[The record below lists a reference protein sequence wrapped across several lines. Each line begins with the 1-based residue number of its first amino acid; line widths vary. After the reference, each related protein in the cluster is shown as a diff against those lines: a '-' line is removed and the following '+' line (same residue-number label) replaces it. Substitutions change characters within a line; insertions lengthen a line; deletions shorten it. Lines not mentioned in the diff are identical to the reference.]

1 MNNVY
6 VVIPAYNE
14 EKTITPVI
22 HDVQQYARQI
32 IVVDDGSVD
41 NTGTLAQKEGVVVLR
56 HIVNRG
62 QGAAIKTGIDYALM
76 NGADVIVTFDSDG
89 QHIGS
94 DIPRVIQPILNGK
107 VDVVIGS
114 RFLDRKSNVPLK
126 RKIVLKL
133 AILFTWMV
141 NGIKLTDA
149 HNGLRAFSHQA
160 AQKINIK
167 QDRMAHASEFI
178 HEISKHKF
186 LFQEVPVTI
195 RYTNYSM
202 QKGQRTLNSL
212 KIVFDLVMG
221 EVRK

>member
-14 EKTITPVI
+14 EKTITQVI
-22 HDVQQYARQI
+22 HDVQQYTRQI

-41 NTGTLAQKEGVVVLR
+41 NTVALAQKEGVVVLR

-62 QGAAIKTGIDYALM
+62 QGAAIKTGIDFALIY
-76 NGADVIVTFDSDG
+76 GADIIVTFDSDG

-94 DIPRVIQPILNGK
+94 DIPRVIQPILDGK

-114 RFLDRKSNVPLK
+114 RFLDKKSNVPFK

-149 HNGLRAFSHQA
+149 HNGLRAFSRRA

-167 QDRMAHASEFI
+167 QDRMAHASEI
-178 HEISKHKF
+178 IREIGKHK
-186 LFQEVPVTI
+186 LSFQEIPVTI
-195 RYTNYSM
+195 RYTDYSM
-202 QKGQRTLNSL
+202 QKGQKALDSL
-212 KIVFDLVMG
+212 KIVFDLIMG